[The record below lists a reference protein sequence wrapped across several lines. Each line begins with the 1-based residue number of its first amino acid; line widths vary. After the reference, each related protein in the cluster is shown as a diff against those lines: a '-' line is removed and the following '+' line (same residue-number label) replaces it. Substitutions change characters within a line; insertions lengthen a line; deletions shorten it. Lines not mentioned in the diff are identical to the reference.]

1 MNLKNIKVAF
11 DHVDVDIFGEDL
23 ENLGSGRRLSKE
35 NLLGNALA
43 IKATPHPLL
52 NGCAQYAS
60 VVIVLEP
67 HYCSYSL
74 LIVLQA

>member
-1 MNLKNIKVAF
+1 MSLKNIKVGF
-11 DHVDVDIFGEDL
+11 DHADVDILGEGL
-23 ENLGSGRRLSKE
+23 EILGSGRRLAKE
-35 NLLGNALA
+35 NLSGNVAV

-52 NGCAQYAS
+52 NGCAQHAS

-67 HYCSYSL
+67 HYCSYSP